1 MFIFSLDISAQ
12 VTEEWVARYNG
23 PGSGVD
29 GAGAVVVDSSGNV
42 YVTGSSRSSGI
53 DSDSATI
60 KYNSSGVEQWVA
72 RYNGTGNDDDGT
84 GSIAIDSSGN
94 VYVTGSSVGL
104 ETNKDYITIKYNNSG
119 VEQWVARYNG
129 TSDYEDG
136 ADSIAIDSSGNVY
149 VTGYSHGS
157 GTYDD
162 YVTIKYNNAGVEQWI
177 ARYNG
182 IANDSDY
189 ANAIAI
195 DSSGNVYVTGSSE
208 GLGIYFD
215 YVTIKYNNEGVEQ
228 WVERYNATTANYSDG
243 ASAIAVDSSGNVY
256 VTGSSRDL
264 GNIDDYATIK
274 YNSLGV
280 EEWVARYCGVENGYD
295 YAFAIAIDS
304 SRNVYVTGA
313 SAGSGTNLDYVTIK
327 YNNEGVEQWVARYNG
342 PGNEDDSATT
352 ISVDNLGNV
361 YVTGYS
367 YGSGTYDDYATIKYN
382 NSGVEQWVA
391 RYNGPGNGSDIPDAI
406 AIDSSGNV
414 YVTGIG
420 EVSVT
425 DYDYVTIKYSQSTFS
440 ESFYL
445 Y

>member
-1 MFIFSLDISAQ
+1 MKFSNVFLKKLGNKIVFIFILSSIMFIFSLDISAQ

-228 WVERYNATTANYSDG
+228 WV
-243 ASAIAVDSSGNVY
+243 
-256 VTGSSRDL
+256 
-264 GNIDDYATIK
+264 
-274 YNSLGV
+274 
-280 EEWVARYCGVENGYD
+280 
-295 YAFAIAIDS
+295 
-304 SRNVYVTGA
+304 
-313 SAGSGTNLDYVTIK
+313 
-327 YNNEGVEQWVARYNG
+327 ARYNG